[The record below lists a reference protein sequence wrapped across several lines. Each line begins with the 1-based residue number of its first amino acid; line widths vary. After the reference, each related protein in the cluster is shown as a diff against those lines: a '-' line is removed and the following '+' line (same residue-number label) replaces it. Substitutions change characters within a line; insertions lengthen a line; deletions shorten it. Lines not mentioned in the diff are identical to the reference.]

1 MRIERIE
8 VLEFAPGK
16 YPEVTFEV
24 DCGSGTYIRTL
35 ADDLGRALGGF
46 AHLTGLRRT
55 RIGALRVADAH
66 RLDPLESIDPIEGAV
81 VSMRDV
87 LLQELPEV
95 RVDGGTALG
104 VRNGRPLPADLAP
117 TSDVPFCIT
126 DDEERLLAVYSSDG
140 VKSRPEVVF
149 P

>member
-1 MRIERIE
+1 M
-8 VLEFAPGK
+8 

-35 ADDLGRALGGF
+35 AADLGGALGGT

-55 RIGALRVADAH
+55 RIGALSVSDAH
-66 RLDPLESIDPIEGAV
+66 RLDALESIDPIEGAV
-81 VSMRDV
+81 MSMRNV

-104 VRNGRPLPADLAP
+104 VRNGRPLRGDIAPA
-117 TSDVPFCIT
+117 SDVPFCVT
-126 DDEERLLAVYSSDG
+126 DDEERLLAVYLSDG
-140 VKSRPEVVF
+140 IKSRPEVVF